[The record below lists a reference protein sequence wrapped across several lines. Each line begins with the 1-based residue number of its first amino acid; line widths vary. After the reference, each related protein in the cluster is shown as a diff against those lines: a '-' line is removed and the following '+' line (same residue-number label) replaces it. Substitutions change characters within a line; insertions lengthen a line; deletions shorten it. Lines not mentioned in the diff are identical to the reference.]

1 MDCAFCKG
9 KRIKMDAI
17 GSGIRTMQI
26 NLYSLLGNMEDID
39 GGIHLVGKNKLAYDN
54 SSGEYAEQMV
64 YIKYC
69 PFCGTELERG
79 E

>member
-1 MDCAFCKG
+1 MGCAFCEG
-9 KRIKMDAI
+9 KRIKMDVI
-17 GSGIRTMQI
+17 GSGNRTMQI
-26 NLYSLLGNMEDID
+26 NLCSLLGNIEDMD

-64 YIKYC
+64 YINYC